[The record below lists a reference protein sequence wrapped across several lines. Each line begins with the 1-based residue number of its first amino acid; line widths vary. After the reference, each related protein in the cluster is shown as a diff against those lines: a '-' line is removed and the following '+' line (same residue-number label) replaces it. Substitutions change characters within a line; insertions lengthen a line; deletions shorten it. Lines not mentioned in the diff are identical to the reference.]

1 MTDFSG
7 TYYSDSRGDTLE
19 LARRFA
25 ADIEP
30 GDVIAMYGDLGAGK
44 TVFVSGAAKVLGF
57 DGFVTSPTFA
67 IVNEYQGGKYPIAHF
82 DMYRIT
88 DENDLFSTGFY
99 DYLDMG
105 FVMFIEWSENIE
117 YAIEDSF
124 IKITFSG
131 SGDERR
137 TITIEDGRFSR

>member
-7 TYYSDSRGDTLE
+7 TYHSDSREDTLA

-44 TVFVSGAAKVLGF
+44 TVFVSGAAKALGF

-124 IKITFSG
+124 IKISFMI
-131 SGDERR
+131 R
-137 TITIEDGRFSR
+137 

>member
-1 MTDFSG
+1 MINFSG
-7 TYYSDSRGDTLE
+7 TYYSDSRNETLD
-19 LARRFA
+19 LARRVA
-25 ADIEP
+25 ADLAP

-44 TVFVSGAAKVLGF
+44 TVFVSGASKALGF
-57 DGFVTSPTFA
+57 NGFVTSPTFA
-67 IVNEYQGGKYPIAHF
+67 IVNEYQGGRYPIAHF

-105 FVMFIEWSENIE
+105 FILFIEWSENIE

-124 IKITFSG
+124 IKIHFSG

-137 TITIEDGRFSR
+137 TIVIEDGRSRR

>member
-7 TYYSDSRGDTLE
+7 TYHSDSREDTLE

-44 TVFVSGAAKVLGF
+44 TVFVSGAARALGF

-99 DYLDMG
+99 DYLDM
-105 FVMFIEWSENIE
+105 
-117 YAIEDSF
+117 
-124 IKITFSG
+124 
-131 SGDERR
+131 
-137 TITIEDGRFSR
+137 